1 MLVSYKW
8 LSEYLDLSKISAKEL
23 SDQMSLTG
31 IEVEG
36 VEVPEDGLKKIVVG
50 EVKECVPHP
59 NSDHLS
65 ICQVDIGEE
74 ELSQIVCGAPN
85 VKEGIK
91 VIVALPGSRIT
102 GNQKIKKGKM
112 RGEVSNGMICSLQE
126 LGYSDNVIPKAYS
139 DGIYYMPEDA
149 VNGDDVFSYLD
160 MDDHIIELSI
170 TPNRADALSM
180 RGVAYEVGAIYRQTP
195 KFNDEPLKEDTS
207 ETAADYISVEATD
220 KEDTP
225 AYQIRVIKD
234 VKIAESPL
242 WLQTRL
248 MNEGIRPINNVVDIT
263 NYILL
268 LFGQP
273 LHAFDYDKLA
283 SKAILVRRGKTGEEI
298 VTLDGE
304 TRKVSEENIV
314 ITNGQVPVALAG
326 VMGGANSEITDETTT
341 VALESALF
349 NSLSVRRT
357 SKEFNLR
364 SESSSRFEKGINHA
378 TIGEAGDVAA
388 AMIAKLAGGT
398 VVSGKAIGSEVT
410 LEEVIVSVTISRIN
424 EYLGTKMD
432 QTTVSEI
439 FDTLGFDYVLDQEK
453 YTVTVPPRRWD
464 IKIEADLI
472 EEVARIYG
480 YDNLPSTLPKG
491 ETVAGSLTSGQLLVR
506 KIKSLLEGC
515 GASEA
520 ISYALTTEE
529 KSRQFMMRESQT
541 TSLQWPMSEER
552 SVLRMNLISGLLDD
566 VAYNVARK
574 NNNIALYEV
583 GRVFYQDNDPK
594 KELPYEENHLGIVL
608 SGNSKV
614 KDWQTKETP
623 VDFYTVKGMLEELF
637 DSVGILNKIS
647 YEATKENQD
656 LHPGRTALVKLNDTV
671 IGFIGQVHPTVAKEY
686 EIPETYAAE
695 LNLQAIIAEEND
707 ALVYQQI
714 SKFPAVS
721 RDIALLVDE
730 SVTSQELVGTISR
743 NAGKFLQ
750 SVHLFDVYQGENI
763 AEGKKSM
770 AYSLTFVNAEATLVD
785 EEINQSMEKVE
796 KALVEQF
803 AVTIR

>member
-36 VEVPEDGLKKIVVG
+36 VEVPEEGLKKIVVG

-85 VKEGIK
+85 VKVGIK

-139 DGIYYMPEDA
+139 EGIYYMPQEA

-195 KFNDEPLKEDTS
+195 HFNDEPLKE
-207 ETAADYISVEATD
+207 ETNEKATDYISVEVED
-220 KEDTP
+220 KNVVP
-225 AYQIRVIKD
+225 AYQIRIIKD

-273 LHAFDYDKLA
+273 LHAFDYDKLE
-283 SKAILVRRGKTGEEI
+283 SKNILVRRGQSGEEL

-304 TRKVSEENIV
+304 VRKVSADNIV
-314 ITNGQVPVALAG
+314 ITNGTVPVALAG
-326 VMGGANSEITDETTT
+326 VMGGLDSEITDGTTT

-349 NSLSVRRT
+349 DSLSVRRT

-398 VVSGKAIGSEVT
+398 VVSGKSIGSEME
-410 LEEVIVSVTISRIN
+410 LEEVKVSVTISRIN
-424 EYLGTKMD
+424 EYLGTDLD
-432 QTTVSEI
+432 QATVSEI
-439 FDTLGFDYVLDQEK
+439 FDTLGFSYTVEQEK
-453 YTVTVPPRRWD
+453 YMVTVPPRRWD
-464 IKIEADLI
+464 ITIEADLI

-491 ETVAGSLTSGQLLVR
+491 ETVAGSLTSGQVLVR
-506 KIKSLLEGC
+506 KIKGLLEGC

-520 ISYALTTEE
+520 ISYALTTET
-529 KSRQFMMRESQT
+529 KSRQFMMRESLT

-574 NNNIALYEV
+574 NSNVALYEI
-583 GRVFYQDNDPK
+583 GRVFYQENNPK

-608 SGNSKV
+608 SGSRVV

-623 VDFYTVKGMLEELF
+623 VDFYTIKGMLDVLF
-637 DSVGILNKIS
+637 ESIGIADKIS
-647 YEATKENQD
+647 YEATKENKE
-656 LHPGRTALVKLNDTV
+656 LHPGRTALVKMNDTV
-671 IGFIGQVHPTVAKEY
+671 IGFVGQVHPTIAKEY
-686 EIPETYAAE
+686 DIPETYAAE
-695 LNLQAIIAEEND
+695 LNIQAIIEEENG
-707 ALVYQQI
+707 ALVYQQV
-714 SKFPAVS
+714 SKFPAIS

-730 SVTSQELVGTISR
+730 TVTNQELVEVISKH
-743 NAGKFLQ
+743 AGKFLQ
-750 SVHLFDVYQGENI
+750 SIHLFDVYQGDNI

-785 EEINQSMEKVE
+785 EEINQSLAKVE

-803 AVTIR
+803 DVTIR

>member
-36 VEVPEDGLKKIVVG
+36 VEVPEEGLKKIVVG

-65 ICQVDIGEE
+65 ICQVDIGED

-85 VKEGIK
+85 VKAGIK

-126 LGYSDNVIPKAYS
+126 LGYSDSVIPKAYS
-139 DGIYYMPEDA
+139 EGIYYMPEEA
-149 VNGDDVFSYLD
+149 VNGTDVFSYLG

-195 KFNDEPLKEDTS
+195 NFNDEVLKEDSSESTS
-207 ETAADYISVEATD
+207 EYVSV
-220 KEDTP
+220 KVEDEKDVP
-225 AYQIRVIKD
+225 AYQIRIIKD

-283 SKAILVRRGKTGEEI
+283 SKEILVRRGNSGEEL

-304 TRKVSEENIV
+304 SRKITDQNIV
-314 ITNGQVPVALAG
+314 ITNGKVPVALAG
-326 VMGGANSEITDETTT
+326 VMGGANSEITNETTT
-341 VALESALF
+341 VALEAALF
-349 NSLSVRRT
+349 DSLSIRRT

-364 SESSSRFEKGINHA
+364 SESSSRFEKGINRG
-378 TIGEAGDVAA
+378 TVGQAGDVAA
-388 AMIAKLAGGT
+388 AMIASLAGGT
-398 VVSGKAIGSEVT
+398 VVSGKSIGSDLTLDEVK
-410 LEEVIVSVTISRIN
+410 VSVTIPRIN
-424 EYLGTKMD
+424 EYLGTNLD
-432 QTTVSEI
+432 EAVVSEI
-439 FDTLGFDYVLDQEK
+439 FETLGFEYTLEQDK
-453 YTVTVPPRRWD
+453 YTVSVPSRRWD
-464 IKIEADLI
+464 ITIEADLI

-491 ETVAGSLTSGQLLVR
+491 ETVAGSLTRGQLLVR

-529 KSRQFMMRESQT
+529 KSRQFMMRESRT
-541 TSLQWPMSEER
+541 TGLQWPMSEER

-574 NNNIALYEV
+574 NTDVALYET
-583 GRVFYQDNDPK
+583 GRVFYQENDSK

-608 SGNSKV
+608 SGNRIV
-614 KDWQTKETP
+614 KDWQTKAAP
-623 VDFYTVKGMLEELF
+623 VDFYTIKGMLEVLF
-637 DSVGILNKIS
+637 DSIGISGKIS
-647 YEATKENQD
+647 YDATNEISE
-656 LHPGRTALVKLNDTV
+656 LHPGRTAFIRMNDSI
-671 IGFIGQVHPTVAKEY
+671 IGFIGQVHPNTAKEY
-686 EIPETYAAE
+686 DIPETYAAE
-695 LNLQAIIAEEND
+695 LNLQAVIDEENE
-707 ALVYQQI
+707 AVVYQQV
-714 SKFPAVS
+714 SKFPEVS

-730 SVTSQELVGTISR
+730 SVSNQSLVETITK

-750 SVHLFDVYQGENI
+750 SVHLFDVYQGQNI
-763 AEGKKSM
+763 ADGKKSM

-785 EEINQSMEKVE
+785 EEINQSMEKVA
-796 KALVEQF
+796 KALEEHF

>member
-23 SDQMSLTG
+23 SDQLSLTG

-36 VEVPEDGLKKIVVG
+36 IEVPEEGLKKIVVG
-50 EVKECVPHP
+50 EVKECMPHP

-65 ICQVDIGEE
+65 ICQVDIGED

-85 VKEGIK
+85 VKAGIK

-126 LGYSDNVIPKAYS
+126 LGYSDSVIPKAYAE
-139 DGIYYMPEDA
+139 GIYYMPKEA
-149 VNGDDVFSYLD
+149 VNGSDVFSYLE
-160 MDDHIIELSI
+160 MDDSIIELSI

-195 KFNDEPLKEDTS
+195 QFNDEPLHEDTS
-207 ETAADYISVEATD
+207 ESAIDYVEVNVED
-220 KEDTP
+220 KEDVP
-225 AYQIRVIKD
+225 AYQIRIIKN
-234 VKIAESPL
+234 VTIAESPL

-283 SKAILVRRGKTGEEI
+283 SKEILVRRGNTGEEL

-304 TRKVSEENIV
+304 TRKITDQNIV
-314 ITNGQVPVALAG
+314 ITNGSVPVALAG

-341 VALESALF
+341 VALEAALF
-349 NSLSVRRT
+349 DSLSIRRT

-364 SESSSRFEKGINHA
+364 SESSSRFEKGINQA
-378 TIGEAGDVAA
+378 TVGKAGDVAA

-398 VVSGKAIGSEVT
+398 VVSGKSIGSEKS
-410 LEEVIVSVTISRIN
+410 LDEVNVSVTISRIN
-424 EYLGTKMD
+424 AYLGTELSE
-432 QTTVSEI
+432 TTINEI
-439 FDTLGFDYVLDQEK
+439 FNTLGFDYILDQEN

-464 IKIEADLI
+464 ITIEADLI

-491 ETVAGSLTSGQLLVR
+491 ETVAGSLTQGQVLIR
-506 KIKSLLEGC
+506 KIKNLLEGF

-529 KSRQFMMRESQT
+529 KSRQFMMRESLT

-566 VAYNVARK
+566 TAYNVARK
-574 NNNIALYEV
+574 NTNIALYEI
-583 GRVFYQDNDPK
+583 GRVFYQDHDPK

-608 SGNSKV
+608 SGNRRI
-614 KDWQTKETP
+614 KDWQTKEAA
-623 VDFYTVKGMLEELF
+623 VDFYTIKGMLDVLF
-637 DSVGILNKIS
+637 DAIGISSKIT
-647 YEATKENQD
+647 YQGTNEANE
-656 LHPGRTALVKLNDTV
+656 LHPGRTALIKMNGTI
-671 IGFIGQVHPTVAKEY
+671 IGFVGQVHPSTAKGY
-686 EIPETYAAE
+686 DIPETYAAE
-695 LNLQAIIAEEND
+695 LNLQAIVDEENE
-707 ALVYQQI
+707 AIVYQQV

-730 SVTSQELVGTISR
+730 SVTNQALITTISKH
-743 NAGKFLQ
+743 AGKYLQ
-750 SVHLFDVYQGENI
+750 SVHLFDVYQGQNI

-770 AYSLTFVNAEATLVD
+770 AYSLTFGNAEATLVD
-785 EEINQSMEKVE
+785 EEINQSMDKVS
-796 KALVEQF
+796 KALVEQLN
-803 AVTIR
+803 VTIR

>member
-8 LSEYLDLSKISAKEL
+8 LSEYLDLSKISAREL

-65 ICQVDIGEE
+65 ICQVDIGEA

-85 VKEGIK
+85 VKAGIK
-91 VIVALPGSRIT
+91 VIVALPGSRIS

-126 LGYSDNVIPKAYS
+126 LGYSDSVIPKAYS
-139 DGIYYMPEDA
+139 EGIYYMPQDA

-160 MDDHIIELSI
+160 MDDSIIELSI

-195 KFNDEPLKEDTS
+195 TFDDEPLAEDTR
-207 ETAADYISVEATD
+207 EAIEKYISVEV
-220 KEDTP
+220 EDEKDAP
-225 AYQIRVIKD
+225 AYQIRIIKD

-248 MNEGIRPINNVVDIT
+248 MNEGIRPINNVVDVT

-273 LHAFDYDKLA
+273 LHAFDYQKLN
-283 SKAILVRRGKTGEEI
+283 SNKILVRRGKTGEEI

-304 TRKVSEENIV
+304 TRKLSNENIV
-314 ITNGQVPVALAG
+314 ITNGQNPVALAG
-326 VMGGANSEITDETTT
+326 VMGGADSEITEETTT

-349 NSLSVRRT
+349 DSLSIRRT

-398 VVSGKAIGSEVT
+398 VVSGKAVGSQLV
-410 LEEVIVSVTISRIN
+410 LEEVVVSVTISRIN
-424 EYLGTKMD
+424 EYLGTEMD
-432 QTTVSEI
+432 QATVSEI
-439 FDTLGFDYVLDQEK
+439 FDTLGFAYKLDQEK
-453 YTVTVPPRRWD
+453 YSVTVPPRRWD
-464 IKIEADLI
+464 ITIEADLI

-506 KIKSLLEGC
+506 KIKSLLEGL

-529 KSRQFMMRESQT
+529 KSRQFMMRESLT

-574 NNNIALYEV
+574 NNNVALYEI
-583 GRVFYQDNDPK
+583 GRVFYQENDPQ

-608 SGNSKV
+608 SGNQVV

-623 VDFYTVKGMLEELF
+623 VDFYTIKGMLEGLF
-637 DSVGILNKIS
+637 DSVGIADKIS
-647 YEATKENQD
+647 YEATNEKTD
-656 LHPGRTALVKLNDTV
+656 LHPGRTTLVKLNDLV

-695 LNLQAIIAEEND
+695 LNLHAIIEAENE
-707 ALVYQQI
+707 ALVYQPI
-714 SKFPAVS
+714 SKFPAIS

-730 SVTSQELVGTISR
+730 TVTNQELVETISKH
-743 NAGKFLQ
+743 AGKFLQ
-750 SVHLFDVYQGENI
+750 SVHLFDVYQGANI
-763 AEGKKSM
+763 TEGKKSM

-796 KALVEQF
+796 KALVELF
-803 AVTIR
+803 NVTIR